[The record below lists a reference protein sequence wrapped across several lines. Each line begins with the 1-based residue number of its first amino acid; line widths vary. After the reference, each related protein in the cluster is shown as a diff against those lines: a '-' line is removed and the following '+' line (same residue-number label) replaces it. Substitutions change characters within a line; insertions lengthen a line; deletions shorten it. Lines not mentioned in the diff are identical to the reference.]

1 MICHLP
7 HTDWEKLQPST
18 KHGVIIRRTVVGP
31 DVLVGSWKKVSRGWR
46 RALEML

>member
-1 MICHLP
+1 MIYHLSR
-7 HTDWEKLQPST
+7 TDWEKLQPST
-18 KHGVIIRRTVVGP
+18 KYGVIIRRTVVGP